1 MRRWNQIHAL
11 GICLAFL
18 SASGTAGAEMK
29 QIQTARLHSQVHID
43 ASQAATWSYMTRGA
57 NFVNWMPMWSRP
69 RNAKVNLLRVGDWLD
84 FVDEWNNRGRSVV
97 TFVARNKEIRLANEP
112 LDGSF
117 ICQVKMMLEP
127 EARGTL
133 VHLYE
138 QYTDES
144 PATDFNATA
153 QKVQAAMDRALQ
165 SLKTEVE
172 ARKRS

>member
-1 MRRWNQIHAL
+1 MRRWNQIQTL

-18 SASGTAGAEMK
+18 TVSGTARAEMK
-29 QIQTARLHSQVHID
+29 QIQTARLHSQIHVD
-43 ASQAATWSYMTRGA
+43 ASQAAIWSYATRGA
-57 NFVNWMPMWSRP
+57 NFVDWMPMWNRP
-69 RNAKVNLLRVGDWLD
+69 RNAHVNLLRVGDWLD

-97 TFVARNKEIRLANEP
+97 TYVARNKEVRLANEP

-117 ICQVKMMLEP
+117 LCQVKVMLEP
-127 EARGTL
+127 EGRGTL

-144 PATDFNATA
+144 PATEFSATA

-172 ARKRS
+172 ARRRS